1 MTQDD
6 KDLIMSFVNQV
17 MGEYSASPYWC
28 KQEKKIKHL
37 LERFDNSD
45 YAVPPSASP
54 KSCDGC
60 YYYNGECEH
69 DGDCID
75 YSAWTKSA

>member
-37 LERFDNSD
+37 LERSDNSD
-45 YAVPPSASP
+45 YA
-54 KSCDGC
+54 KCRKLLEEC
-60 YYYNGECEH
+60 YHVIGTNGNCTHELYERLLR
-69 DGDCID
+69 
-75 YSAWTKSA
+75 YFA